1 MVELSTIWNNIY
13 PELINYNRQQ
23 QDELRA
29 ILYCELGK
37 YTFEEKTECAELTTY
52 DEDKKGYVMFFI
64 AKQVEGLA
72 PKSLKYYQSI
82 VSKFIEVIP
91 KPLQTITADDIRY
104 YLAVRQSKDKVTAAT
119 MDNER
124 RVLNSFFSWLSD
136 EGYIQRNIC
145 SSIKK
150 VHTPKKKKKAFTET
164 DIAKIKD
171 ACRVIGKTSE
181 KTKNI
186 QQKRAIA
193 LVEFLLS
200 TGCRVGEISAL
211 KREDIDLERGTAI
224 VFGKGSKERTVYIN
238 NVSKLRLLEYWE
250 AIGDNGYAFCS
261 LQSPFGKWNVSGIEI
276 EVREIGALADIK
288 NCHPHRFR
296 RTTATMAIKKGMSL
310 LDVQRMLGHESAETT
325 RIYLDLDDTDLKY
338 KHEKY
343 LG

>member
-1 MVELSTIWNNIY
+1 MVDLGTIWNNIY
-13 PELINYNRQQ
+13 PTLINYNRQQ

-37 YTFEEKTECAELTTY
+37 YIFEEKSESAELVTY

-72 PKSLKYYQSI
+72 PKSLEYYKLI
-82 VSKFIEVIP
+82 INKFVGTVQKSLKAMVP
-91 KPLQTITADDIRY
+91 DDIRY
-104 YLAVRQSKDKVTAAT
+104 YLAVRQSKDMVSAT
-119 MDNER
+119 TIDNER

-145 SSIKK
+145 NSIKK
-150 VHTPKKKKKAFTET
+150 VHTPKKKKKAFSET

-171 ACRVIGKTSE
+171 ACRIIGKMSE
-181 KTKNI
+181 KNNNI
-186 QQKRAIA
+186 RQKRAIA
-193 LVEFLLS
+193 LIEFLLS
-200 TGCRVGEISAL
+200 TGCRVGEIAVL
-211 KREDIDLERGTAI
+211 KREDIDLEKGTAI
-224 VFGKGSKERTVYIN
+224 VFGKGSKERIVYIN
-238 NVSKLRLLEYWE
+238 KVCKLRLLEYWE
-250 AIGDNGYAFCS
+250 TVGDNCYAFCS
-261 LQSPFGKWNVSGIEI
+261 LQSPFGKWSVSRIET
-276 EVREIGALADIK
+276 EVGEIGALAEVK

-296 RTTATMAIKKGMSL
+296 RTTATIAIKKGMSL